1 MEVIRIEGY
10 TEDEKVNIAQKYL
23 VNKQVKAHGL
33 DPAKCNFWRRCNLPD
48 YHGTLPV
55 KPGVRNL
62 EREVANICRKVARQ
76 VVMSKD
82 KKEHFIIDGESVS
95 SYLGVHRYE
104 YGVKEEES
112 SVGLVTGLAW
122 TEVGG

>member
-1 MEVIRIEGY
+1 
-10 TEDEKVNIAQKYL
+10 
-23 VNKQVKAHGL
+23 
-33 DPAKCNFWRRCNLPD
+33 
-48 YHGTLPV
+48 
-55 KPGVRNL
+55 
-62 EREVANICRKVARQ
+62 
-76 VVMSKD
+76 MSKD

-122 TEVGG
+122 TEVGGNSSLSKQPYYPVMANLR